1 MNILYIIIAFTAI
14 PIVELILLILIHRNS
29 SMLFTVSLILVTGLI
44 GSFLAKRQGTSNY
57 KKIKE
62 SFKSGQ
68 LPGKELLHGLLILI
82 AGALLITP
90 GVMTDILGFLLLTP
104 PFRSLIGGIISKKIK
119 SKFKVQSQGF
129 NFTQS
134 YNSNTND
141 DIIDVVAED
150 SDINDDQLSQ

>member
-1 MNILYIIIAFTAI
+1 MNILYIIIAFTVI
-14 PIVELILLILIHRNS
+14 PIVELILLIIIHRNS
-29 SMLFTVSLILVTGLI
+29 SLLFTVSLILVTGLI

-62 SFKSGQ
+62 SFNGGQ

-104 PFRSLIGGIISKKIK
+104 PFRSFIGGILSKKIQ

-134 YNSNTND
+134 YTRANND

-150 SDINDDQLSQ
+150 NEINDDQLSQ